1 MNRASKSRLRDALRE
16 RFAELREIKSGTWLT
31 RALKKLLQKHVRTAN
46 ADFFSKKYPG
56 LDREKVAQRLIQNSA
71 HHAGLAGVTAATA
84 ITAAELTAPESG
96 GVSLGAAGAAFLG
109 ELTTTTYIQLKMIYD
124 VSIVLDARLDPADP
138 EDMTTMFWYALGIQK
153 WQEIANAALTEGPKT
168 TKYLARKAL
177 RFRGL
182 RKGLQHALGRFGGRQ
197 LARKLTEK
205 AFLRLI
211 VPGLNLPIAYW
222 ANKRFTQR
230 LGRIAINRLKHRAVV
245 AGTVNSLLPEMRRV
259 QILALPI
266 IFHIGI
272 APEMEAVSSRAIE
285 MQDTVTRRLKITAAE
300 EEIIFQLIELPFSKF
315 LQGLGSPAGPLE
327 SDSLGDLAIIAH
339 VLSES
344 PTESRLRLG
353 KFFKTCSKP
362 LDKNR
367 VESFKARLQ

>member
-1 MNRASKSRLRDALRE
+1 MSENQDESSIKLSLACALRE

-84 ITAAELTAPESG
+84 ITAAELAAPESG

-197 LARKLTEK
+197 TSA
-205 AFLRLI
+205 
-211 VPGLNLPIAYW
+211 
-222 ANKRFTQR
+222 
-230 LGRIAINRLKHRAVV
+230 
-245 AGTVNSLLPEMRRV
+245 
-259 QILALPI
+259 
-266 IFHIGI
+266 
-272 APEMEAVSSRAIE
+272 EA
-285 MQDTVTRRLKITAAE
+285 D
-300 EEIIFQLIELPFSKF
+300 
-315 LQGLGSPAGPLE
+315 
-327 SDSLGDLAIIAH
+327 
-339 VLSES
+339 
-344 PTESRLRLG
+344 
-353 KFFKTCSKP
+353 
-362 LDKNR
+362 
-367 VESFKARLQ
+367 